1 MDKNFIDNIINNV
14 FDKFKKLSPA
24 LIVASIVSGC
34 ILFLPK
40 NILVI
45 LGLFEL
51 PLYIRTVIGLIFLFS
66 STLII
71 TLVGMWFAKRV
82 NKKIKYFLL
91 RKNCKKRF
99 CNLSEGYKEIL
110 IELLNTDNKTMQM
123 SMVSGD
129 TIYLVQNGFICNCQ
143 GILLPTDIVEHIAYY
158 VPQPWL
164 IDLFQNERSLFTLNR
179 KD

>member
-24 LIVASIVSGC
+24 LIVAFIVSGC

-40 NILVI
+40 NILVT

-51 PLYIRTVIGLIFLFS
+51 PLFIRTVIGLIFLFS

-82 NKKIKYFLL
+82 NKKIQYFLL

-110 IELLNTDNKTMQM
+110 IELLNTDDKTMQM

-129 TIYLVQNGFICNCQ
+129 TVYLVQNGFICTSQ
-143 GILLPTDIVEHIAYY
+143 GLFVLTDAVEHMAYY
-158 VPQPWL
+158 VPHPWL
-164 IDLFQNERSLFTLNR
+164 IDLFNTDRELFKLNG